1 MAISHIKI
9 NKQIK
14 ETKVSKDDVDKFGLS
29 ISLMWV
35 LKLFVVSTARSKL
48 GRSFPK
54 LIFQI

>member
-1 MAISHIKI
+1 MTISDIKI

-35 LKLFVVSTARSKL
+35 LKLFVVFTARFKL
-48 GRSFPK
+48 
-54 LIFQI
+54 